1 MPRTRWNLL
10 LPAADRLKPR
20 FQRGTS
26 TVEVIVALAVLA
38 TAVVGVG
45 RFAATTNR
53 GLRERQLSS
62 RIGWEL
68 TNAREQIGAW
78 DPESVT
84 PSRIESLPF
93 SSGLTD
99 ELHDLQWQAEV
110 APLSAPAQAL
120 QVSLTLQC
128 TFQGQ
133 TARPASLV
141 FWLPSSPP
149 EPSAPEVATP

>member
-1 MPRTRWNLL
+1 MPRIECNLL
-10 LPAADRLKPR
+10 QSAGDRRKPR
-20 FQRGTS
+20 LQRGTS

-38 TAVVGVG
+38 TAVVGIG
-45 RFAATTNR
+45 RFASTTNR

-78 DPESVT
+78 VPEMIT
-84 PSRIESLPF
+84 PSRIENLPF
-93 SSGLTD
+93 SSGLSD
-99 ELHDLQWQAEV
+99 QLQDLQWQAEV
-110 APLSAPAQAL
+110 APITAPADAL
-120 QVSLTLQC
+120 QVILTLRC

-141 FWLPSSPP
+141 FWV
-149 EPSAPEVATP
+149 PSASHASEVASP